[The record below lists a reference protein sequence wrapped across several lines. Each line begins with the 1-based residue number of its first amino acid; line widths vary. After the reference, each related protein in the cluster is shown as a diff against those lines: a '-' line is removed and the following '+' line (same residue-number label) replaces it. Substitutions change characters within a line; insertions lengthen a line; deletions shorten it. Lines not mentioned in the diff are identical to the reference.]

1 MSDDCGLL
9 PKVIISLAREITIYC
24 DRQAPPQSLWVMYHS
39 EVFRVVGLGCTYGA
53 IVFNLFPARLLLMK
67 IPSHRQS
74 ECHGGEGAGR
84 GISYPRIVSEVDY
97 LQVHF
102 RIDV

>member
-9 PKVIISLAREITIYC
+9 SK
-24 DRQAPPQSLWVMYHS
+24 APPQSLWVMYHS
-39 EVFRVVGLGCTYGA
+39 EVFRVVGLGCT
-53 IVFNLFPARLLLMK
+53 
-67 IPSHRQS
+67 QS